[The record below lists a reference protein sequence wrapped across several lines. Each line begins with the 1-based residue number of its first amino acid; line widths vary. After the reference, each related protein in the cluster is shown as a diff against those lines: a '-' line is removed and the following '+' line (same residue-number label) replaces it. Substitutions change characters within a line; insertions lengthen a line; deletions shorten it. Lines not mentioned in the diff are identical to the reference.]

1 MNELQQNN
9 QNGTANIA
17 DDRVLATVP
26 FDDYFDDD
34 DDYFGDDDDYME
46 RHEEEMQ
53 ERASN
58 CTCGAWKMSKSGEV
72 FHVADCCC
80 GAE

>member
-1 MNELQQNN
+1 MAETLNTYE
-9 QNGTANIA
+9 NGNCAN
-17 DDRVLATVP
+17 RVLATVP

-58 CTCGAWKMSKSGEV
+58 CTCGAWKMSKNGEV

>member
-1 MNELQQNN
+1 MAETLNPHE
-9 QNGTANIA
+9 NGNCAN
-17 DDRVLATVP
+17 RVLATVL
-26 FDDYFDDD
+26 FDDYFD
-34 DDYFGDDDDYME
+34 DDDDYME

-58 CTCGAWKMSKSGEV
+58 CTCGAWKMSKNGEV